1 MIAIILAAGMGK
13 RLRPL
18 TENKP
23 KCLIDLNNKDSI
35 LSFMLKKILTF
46 KEIEKIRIVGGYK
59 FDVLKSYI
67 EKNFPNE
74 RIEVIKNKSYERE
87 NYYSLFTGIR
97 DLQQNDIV
105 IINSDVIAK
114 KDIIDKLINSDDT
127 SLIIDNREDLDEED
141 MKVVVKDGVIVKIGK
156 QLDPHKS
163 YGEYIGI
170 AKIKKEHIPLLKESL
185 TFMINNSIEDW
196 YERAFQIMIEKGCK
210 FIPVNTDGLPWTEI
224 DTFDDLEHAKRLIDS
239 VLD

>member
-18 TENKP
+18 ADDKP

-35 LSFMLKKILTF
+35 LSLMLKKLLAF

-74 RIEVIKNKSYERE
+74 RIEVIKNESYDRE
-87 NYYSLFTGIR
+87 NYYSLFTGIK
-97 DLQQNDIV
+97 DLQQNDVI
-105 IINSDVIAK
+105 IINSDVVAK
-114 KDIIDKLINSDDT
+114 KEIIDRLINSEDT
-127 SLIIDNREDLDEED
+127 SLTIDNREDLDEED
-141 MKVVVKDGVIVKIGK
+141 MKVMLKDGIIVKIGK
-156 QLDPHKS
+156 QLDPNESH
-163 YGEYIGI
+163 GEYIGV
-170 AKIKKEHIPLLKESL
+170 AKIKKEHVSLLKESL
-185 TFMINNSIEDW
+185 VFMINNSIEDW
-196 YERAFQIMIEKGCK
+196 YERAFQIMMEKGCK

-224 DTFDDLEHAKRLIDS
+224 DTFDDLEHARRLIRDYEI
-239 VLD
+239 